1 MEKSIETIWK
11 EGFLEDDALLAPKIN
26 NLYNQKS
33 THIVEKFKRMYSIN
47 IKAII
52 AFAILVIPFSYV
64 TNMIYMGIPMSIIFI
79 VIVSFSSKFK
89 KKLYNIDASVDSYH
103 YLKSFNDWVT
113 EMVTFNTKMSRY
125 LYPTVFVSMFLGFW
139 FGDLGGDV
147 PGEEFVNWLLVDY
160 PNLIIVLGI
169 PLWLI
174 IGSLFAI
181 LLLAYFGEKI
191 GQWDLNM
198 VYGRILKKLN
208 SLLGEMEELRA

>member
-11 EGFLEDDALLAPKIN
+11 EGFLENDALVAPKIN

-52 AFAILVIPFSYV
+52 AFAILIIPFTYI
-64 TNMIYMGIPMSIIFI
+64 TNMFYMGIPMALIFI
-79 VIVSFSSKFK
+79 GVGFYDLKFK
-89 KKLYNIDASVDSYH
+89 KKLFSIDSSIDSYH

-113 EMVTFNTKMSRY
+113 EMVAVNSKISRY
-125 LYPTVFVSMFLGFW
+125 MYPTVFVSMFIGFW
-139 FGDLGGDV
+139 FGSLGGNI

-160 PNLIIVLGI
+160 PNMIIVLGI

-174 IGSLFAI
+174 LVSISAI
-181 LLLAYFGEKI
+181 ILLAYFGGKI
-191 GQWDLNM
+191 GQWDINL
-198 VYGRILKKLN
+198 VYGGILKKLER
-208 SLLGEMEELRA
+208 LLGEMEELRA

>member
-11 EGFLEDDALLAPKIN
+11 DGFLDSSALVAPKIN

-47 IKAII
+47 IKALI
-52 AFAILVIPFSYV
+52 AFAILVIPFTYI
-64 TNMIYMGIPMSIIFI
+64 TNMPYMGIPMSLIFI
-79 VIVSFSSKFK
+79 GIVYYSSKFK
-89 KKLYNIDASVDSYH
+89 KKLFNIDASVDSYH

-125 LYPTVFVSMFLGFW
+125 LYPTVFISMFLGFW
-139 FGDLGGDV
+139 FGSIGGDI
-147 PGEEFVNWLLVDY
+147 PGEEFVNWLLIDY
-160 PNLIIVLGI
+160 PNMIIVLGI

-174 IGSLFAI
+174 IGSVFAI
-181 LLLAYFGEKI
+181 LLLAYFGGKI
-191 GQWDLNM
+191 GQWDLNI

-208 SLLGEMEELRA
+208 ILLGEMEELRA